1 MNELQQKRLD
11 RLNKKLKEQ
20 LVSVEQTKH
29 QINNLI
35 SEIKTN
41 NQIKEINKIPL
52 SHKDTLS

>member
-11 RLNKKLKEQ
+11 ALNKKLKER
-20 LVSVEQTKH
+20 LISVEHTKH
-29 QINNLI
+29 QINKLM

-52 SHKDTLS
+52 SHKDTGS